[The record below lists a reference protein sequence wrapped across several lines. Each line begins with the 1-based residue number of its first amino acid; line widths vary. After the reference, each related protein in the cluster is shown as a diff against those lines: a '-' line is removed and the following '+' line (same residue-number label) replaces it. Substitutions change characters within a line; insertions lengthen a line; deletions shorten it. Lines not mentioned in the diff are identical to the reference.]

1 MKRWIQRFACAFRG
15 LGHLLTHEPSGRVH
29 AVCAAA
35 VVAMAVWLRVSAL
48 EWAVLSL
55 AVGAVIAAEAL
66 NSAIER
72 LADRLTTDREESIRL
87 LKDAAAG
94 GVLASAI
101 GAALA
106 ALAIFGPK
114 LLALL

>member
-1 MKRWIQRFACAFRG
+1 MNHWLRRFACAFRG
-15 LGHLLTHEPSGRVH
+15 LGYVLTREASGRVH
-29 AVCAAA
+29 AVCALM
-35 VVAMAVWLRVSAL
+35 VIGFGLWLRVSLL
-48 EWAVLSL
+48 EWAVLAL
-55 AVGAVIAAEAL
+55 ATGAVIAAEAF

-72 LADRLTTDREESIRL
+72 LANRVTEEREESIRL

-94 GVLASAI
+94 AVLATAA

-114 LLALL
+114 LLALF

>member
-1 MKRWIQRFACAFRG
+1 MKTWYQRFACAFRG

-29 AVCAAA
+29 AICGGA
-35 VVAMAVWLRVSAL
+35 VVAMGLWLQVSML
-48 EWAVLSL
+48 EWAILSL
-55 AVGAVIAAEAL
+55 ATGAVIAAEAL
-66 NSAIER
+66 NSAVER
-72 LADRLTTDREESIRL
+72 LADRVTSEREESIRV

-94 GVLASAI
+94 GVLAAAV

-114 LLALL
+114 LLSFL